1 MYDPLRKKNIADT
14 PEEGV
19 RQAIIH
25 WLNTEKGYA
34 YARMSSEYSFNFNGL
49 SYRADIV
56 VFDNYLKP
64 IMLVE
69 CKAPSVKI
77 DMKVVE
83 QGLRYNRVLE
93 VKYMLFT
100 NGKSLY
106 ICRRKNISSDFE
118 FIKEVPSY
126 KELLEG
132 NN

>member
-14 PEEGV
+14 PEEAV
-19 RQAIIH
+19 RQSVIH
-25 WLNTEKGYA
+25 WLNAEKGYSF
-34 YARMSSEYSFNFNGL
+34 ARMSSEYSFNFNGL

-77 DMKVVE
+77 DMKVIE

-100 NGKSLY
+100 NGKSSY
-106 ICRRKNISSDFE
+106 ICRRKNIDSDFE